1 MKTKNFFSLI
11 SMLCL
16 GLFCQTAFAQVPQAQ
31 GTRDWDDQSAL
42 VIYVD
47 QQNPA
52 RLHLESRYGKP
63 FSCAVSVTI
72 DYEVKPMPGQPTDPN
87 GKIIRHFTVTLRA
100 GQVSTQSDCNDILY
114 YPCHNGLPVV
124 TPGSCDGNTLSASFD
139 DNKFFP
145 TFGMEYYPNYQ

>member
-1 MKTKNFFSLI
+1 MKGKIFSSLV
-11 SMLCL
+11 SALCL
-16 GLFCQTAFAQVPQAQ
+16 GLFSQAASAQVSRTPSA
-31 GTRDWDDQSAL
+31 RAWDDQSAL

-52 RLHLESRYGKP
+52 RLHLESRFGQP
-63 FSCAVSVTI
+63 FSCAINVTI

-87 GKIIRHFTVTLRA
+87 GKIIRRFTVTLRA
-100 GQVSTQSDCNDILY
+100 GQISTVSDCNDILY

-124 TPGSCDGNTLSASFD
+124 TPGSCDGQTLSASFD